1 MTAMA
6 DLQLQTWMRE
16 WIRLEDELAGWL
28 LYARARAGFL
38 PALQSLQARLA
49 SLLEADTD
57 GSLYWLFQRAALTST
72 QYSATHATLCACLCR
87 VIAPALGLDAARR
100 DSLALAALTMNLAM
114 TQLQDQLV
122 AQARA
127 PDAAQ
132 RELIARHPA
141 LGAQWLAD
149 LGVKDKDWLLAVE
162 QHHADAAGRL
172 PRALAASD
180 RYAAL
185 LSPRQHRSGRCV
197 TDSAR
202 HVVVRRGAGLD
213 SVGQALLRSLGL
225 CPPGTFVRLEDG
237 RIAVVLRRGATPGMP
252 WVVPVLD
259 AAGQPLADHELVD
272 TSREGQGLEAALL
285 ASTVPVTLDHLQ
297 LLTLG
302 RTVAPQQ
309 G

>member
-1 MTAMA
+1 MA
-6 DLQLQTWMRE
+6 DLPLQTWMRE
-16 WIRLEDELAGWL
+16 WSRLEDDLAGWL
-28 LYARARAGFL
+28 LYARERAGFL
-38 PALQSLQARLA
+38 PALQSLQARLTA
-49 SLLEADTD
+49 LLEADVD

-114 TQLQDQLV
+114 AQLQNQLT
-122 AQARA
+122 AQRRP
-127 PDAAQ
+127 PDTAQ

-141 LGAQWLAD
+141 LGAQWLVD
-149 LGVKDKDWLLAVE
+149 LGVEDSDWLQAVA
-162 QHHADAAGRL
+162 QHHAETPGLL
-172 PRALAASD
+172 PRALAATD

-202 HVVVRRGAGLD
+202 HVVVRREAGLD
-213 SVGQALLRSLGL
+213 SVGQALLLALGL

-237 RIAVVLRRGATPGMP
+237 RIAVVLRRGATPGTP
-252 WVVPVLD
+252 WVAPVLD
-259 AAGQPLADHELVD
+259 AAGQHLPGNELID
-272 TSREGQGLEAALL
+272 TGRDGMGLEAALL
-285 ASTVPVTLDHLQ
+285 ASTVPAELDHAG
-297 LLTLG
+297 LLALG
-302 RTVAPQQ
+302 RTLAPVP

>member
-1 MTAMA
+1 MTKTA
-6 DLQLQTWMRE
+6 DLPLRA
-16 WIRLEDELAGWL
+16 WIQQWSSLEDELAEWL
-28 LYARARAGFL
+28 LRPHARAGFL
-38 PALQSLQARLA
+38 PALHSLQARLA
-49 SLLEADTD
+49 ALLEADAD
-57 GSLYWLFQRAALTST
+57 GSLYWLFQRAALSSS

-87 VIAPALGLDAARR
+87 EISPALGLNGAQT
-100 DSLALAALTMNLAM
+100 DSLTLAALTMNLAM
-114 TQLQDQLV
+114 TQLQDQLT
-122 AQARA
+122 AQDRP

-132 RELIARHPA
+132 RELIASHPT

-149 LGVKDKDWLLAVE
+149 LGVEDSDWLQAVE
-162 QHHADAAGRL
+162 QHHADTVGLL
-172 PRALAASD
+172 PRALAATD

-213 SVGQALLRSLGL
+213 SVGQALLRTLGL

-237 RIAVVLRRGATPGMP
+237 HIAVVLRRGSTPGTP

-259 AAGQPLADHELVD
+259 AAGQPLAGNELID

-285 ASTVPVTLDHLQ
+285 ASTVPVKLDHAS
-297 LLTLG
+297 LLALG
-302 RTVAPQQ
+302 HTTAPAQA
-309 G
+309 

>member
-6 DLQLQTWMRE
+6 DLPLQTWMRE
-16 WIRLEDELAGWL
+16 WGRLEDDLAGWL
-28 LYARARAGFL
+28 LYARERAGFL

-49 SLLEADTD
+49 ALLEADVD

-87 VIAPALGLDAARR
+87 VLAPALGLDAARR
-100 DSLALAALTMNLAM
+100 DSLTLAALTMNLAM
-114 TQLQDQLV
+114 TQLQDRLA
-122 AQARA
+122 AQPGP
-127 PDAAQ
+127 PDDAQ
-132 RELIARHPA
+132 RELISRHPA
-141 LGAQWLAD
+141 LGAQLLAD
-149 LGVKDKDWLLAVE
+149 LGVEDSDWLQAVG

-172 PRALAASD
+172 PRALAATD

-213 SVGQALLRSLGL
+213 SVGQALLRTLGL

-237 RIAVVLRRGATPGMP
+237 RIAVVLRRGATPGTP
-252 WVVPVLD
+252 WVAPVLD
-259 AAGQPLADHELVD
+259 AAGRHLPGKALID
-272 TSREGQGLEAALL
+272 TGCEGMGLEAALL
-285 ASTVPVTLDHLQ
+285 ASTVPARLDHPG
-297 LLTLG
+297 LLALG
-302 RTVAPQQ
+302 RTLAAGP